1 MSSTMVFV
9 VLFFALSVQAG
20 VSLLQVRNYRRNLS
34 DLSGNGIVGVGHTK
48 GVIRPGQIVL
58 LKYDRKNDRVTDCKK
73 MSGLTV
79 LARFKTVDT
88 YNGMTLEEVREE
100 ALKLDEQRFRRRRK
114 KHPYDPEE
122 ITKKKDALIQA
133 IEAIDR
139 RIISD
144 RRKKKEGK
152 VEKIRV
158 SRPKDKTN
166 IELV

>member
-9 VLFFALSVQAG
+9 VLFLALSLQAV

-58 LKYDRKNDRVTDCKK
+58 LKYDREKDRVVGCKK

-79 LARFKTVDT
+79 LARFKTEEA
-88 YNGMTLEEVREE
+88 YIGMTLEEVREE
-100 ALKLDEQRFRRRRK
+100 ALRLDNQRFKRRRK

-139 RIISD
+139 RIIQE
-144 RRKKKEGK
+144 RRDKKEGK

-158 SRPKDKTN
+158 SRPKDNTN